1 MVSVGLFLQYMVGG
15 SRIVLC
21 LVQNYCSFSEVGE
34 AVITLSQNQKNIV
47 KDCFHGA
54 FHYESYDIAGKIKSS
69 HYTTQY

>member
-1 MVSVGLFLQYMVGG
+1 MVSVGLFLQYVVGG

-21 LVQNYCSFSEVGE
+21 LVQNYCSFTEVGE

-54 FHYESYDIAGKIKSS
+54 FLYESYDIAGKIKSS
-69 HYTTQY
+69 NYTTQY